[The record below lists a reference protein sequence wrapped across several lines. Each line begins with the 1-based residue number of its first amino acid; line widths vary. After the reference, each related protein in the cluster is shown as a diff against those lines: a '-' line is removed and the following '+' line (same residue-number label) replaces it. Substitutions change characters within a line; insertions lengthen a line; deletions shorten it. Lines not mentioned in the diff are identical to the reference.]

1 MRRATS
7 GMESKMAR
15 DGAAAKMGT
24 QLRLTKVD
32 MGLGQ
37 NVSRNIIRINREGW
51 SRALSNS

>member
-1 MRRATS
+1 MRKATS
-7 GMESKMAR
+7 GTESKMAR
-15 DGAAAKMGT
+15 GGAAAKMGR